1 MAVIRGRRV
10 RDAGMGGLVQQPA
23 ALGAHWQHPAGRSRG
38 TLLRH
43 AGTTGHGGVTQTK
56 SPPANPGRFNA
67 EVWAT
72 HTHHIGAALCGVKQE
87 RECKAFARANRPPN
101 PRTARSLPQSRCENH
116 RFRSRGR
123 LGRLLIGIPIVSD
136 PRHTTGAAKPL
147 LGVAFR
153 FKSSKGDDAAAWK
166 ARLYTPSTPDPSGV
180 EGDLIRK
187 LGHAR
192 QYAPCMSR

>member
-1 MAVIRGRRV
+1 MARSVVLALVRLIGVSKTFRSMQGSDYVAV
-10 RDAGMGGLVQQPA
+10 RDF
-23 ALGAHWQHPAGRSRG
+23 ALD
-38 TLLRH
+38 
-43 AGTTGHGGVTQTK
+43 
-56 SPPANPGRFNA
+56 
-67 EVWAT
+67 
-72 HTHHIGAALCGVKQE
+72 IG
-87 RECKAFARANRPPN
+87 
-101 PRTARSLPQSRCENH
+101 CENH

-136 PRHTTGAAKPL
+136 PRHTTGAAKPF
-147 LGVAFR
+147 LGVALR
-153 FKSSKGDDAAAWK
+153 FKASKGDDAAAWK